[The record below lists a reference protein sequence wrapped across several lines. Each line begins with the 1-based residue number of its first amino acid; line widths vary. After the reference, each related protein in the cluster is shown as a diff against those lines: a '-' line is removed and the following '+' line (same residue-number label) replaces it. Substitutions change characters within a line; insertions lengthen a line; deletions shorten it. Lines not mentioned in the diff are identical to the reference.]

1 MKKYILTLTMA
12 ALSAALFAAPARR
25 AFTGCT
31 LQDGTTISLTLAGD
45 EFAHWYE
52 SADGTIYT
60 RNANGTFSLSAATH
74 TDMSQRRKVS
84 LRYKNAQQRRARK
97 EVGVKP
103 NLAPRGVVILVNFK
117 DMQMQANHTLEVFD
131 ELFNSDTCTV
141 NKFDGKDYPSATEYF
156 KSQSNGLYAPQFD
169 VFGPVTLTK
178 NYQYYG
184 QNDDDGNDMYAT
196 DAVIEACILAK
207 EQYPE
212 LNFANYDSDG
222 DELVDFI
229 YVVYAGEGEAS
240 GGNEN
245 TIWPHNYQIL
255 YTVLP
260 FNEEGEY
267 DPENGERWS
276 CCYTEED
283 VVIDDVVLNN
293 YAMSS
298 ELMGDEL
305 GGIGTLCHEFG
316 HVMGLPDLYDTEYGS
331 NYKQQLTPNEWNIMD
346 GGSYNGN
353 GHCPPNYD
361 PWEKYFMGWITP
373 VNPGDS
379 AQAIT
384 LYANGSDNYQAY
396 QINASG
402 ILQEA
407 TQAGKNYYIE
417 NRQQQGWDEYVPAA
431 GMLIWMV
438 NFNEQA
444 WEYNAPNNTAGAPKY
459 TLVIP
464 SGKKIGWDYGEKNVW
479 PYRNTNSWEGI
490 SGKPLKDIT
499 RSGDLIDLIYIS
511 DPNEQAVET
520 TTADTRATKR
530 IENGQIII
538 RRGDKQYNILG
549 VIQ

>member
-1 MKKYILTLTMA
+1 MKRYFLTLA
-12 ALSAALFAAPARR
+12 LAVLSAALFAAPARR
-25 AFTGCT
+25 AFTNCT

-60 RNANGTFSLSAATH
+60 RNTDGTFSRSDVTPA
-74 TDMSQRRKVS
+74 DMSQRRKAS
-84 LRYKNAQQRRARK
+84 RRYQNAQQRRARK
-97 EVGVKP
+97 DVGTSP
-103 NLAPRGVVILVNFK
+103 NLAPRGVVILVNFS
-117 DMQMQANHTLEVFD
+117 DLEMQTEHTLEVFD
-131 ELFNSDTCTV
+131 ELFNGEDCTV
-141 NKFDGKDYPSATEYF
+141 NSFDGKDYPSAREYF
-156 KSQSNGLYAPQFD
+156 RSQSNGLYAPQFD
-169 VFGPVTLTK
+169 VFGPVTLSK
-178 NYQYYG
+178 NYAYYG
-184 QNDDDGNDMYAT
+184 QNDDDGNDMYPT

-207 EQYPE
+207 QQYPE

-222 DELVDFI
+222 DQFVDFI
-229 YVVYAGEGEAS
+229 YVVYAGESEAS
-240 GGNEN
+240 GGSEN

-255 YTVLP
+255 YAVLP
-260 FNEEGEY
+260 FNEWGEY
-267 DPENGERWS
+267 DPDNGERWS
-276 CCYTEED
+276 CCYTEDD

-298 ELMGDEL
+298 ELMGNEL

-316 HVMGLPDLYDTEYGS
+316 HVMGLPDLYDTQYES
-331 NYKQQLTPNEWNIMD
+331 NYKQSLTPNEWNIMD

-373 VNPGDS
+373 TNLGDS
-379 AQAIT
+379 AQTIT
-384 LYANGSDNYQAY
+384 LYPNGSDEYQAY

-402 ILQEA
+402 TQQEA
-407 TQAGKNYYIE
+407 TQAGVNYYIE
-417 NRQQQGWDEYVPAA
+417 NRQQQGWDEFVPAS
-431 GMLIWMV
+431 GMLIWKV
-438 NFNEQA
+438 DFDENA
-444 WEYNAPNNTAGAPKY
+444 WVSNSLNNTAGKPRY

-479 PYRNTNSWEGI
+479 PYRDTNSWEGV

-499 RSGDLIDLIYIS
+499 RSGELIDLIYIS

-520 TTADTRATKR
+520 TTADTRAIKL

-538 RRGDKQYNILG
+538 RRGEKQYNILG
-549 VIQ
+549 VQQ

>member
-1 MKKYILTLTMA
+1 MA

-25 AFTGCT
+25 AFTDCT

-361 PWEKYFMGWITP
+361 PWEKFFMGWITP

>member
-25 AFTGCT
+25 AFTDCT

-361 PWEKYFMGWITP
+361 PWEKFFMGWITP